1 MLKNWFDYY
10 DFVEAV
16 KDLSLNLLERGY
28 EAKDIRRVF
37 NIVSNLD
44 RNYLIPYK
52 KKVNNL
58 DFSKNIPFF
67 FMFNSNFSKFN
78 KDLFSTLLYSTSLLQ
93 FLKLFIY
100 LSNWHFF
107 FYR

>member
-1 MLKNWFDYY
+1 MLRIKRICTDYF
-10 DFVEAV
+10 DFVEAA

-28 EAKDIRRVF
+28 EAKEIRRVF

-44 RNYLIPYK
+44 RNSLIPYK

-78 KDLFSTLLYSTSLLQ
+78 KDLKGIELMIDQDL
-93 FLKLFIY
+93 IMIDWI
-100 LSNWHFF
+100 LSHD
-107 FYR
+107 